1 MLPASFS
8 LSPNVLVLL
17 HRSEPARSHRE
28 NLQRGKFQ
36 GPVRSD
42 SVVGDAISAQDT
54 YSESHFTSASSIF
67 SSFMVNMLWLDGEL
81 ASERHVK
88 KEKPVKTNLPSA
100 GRLVHLRSRRASV
113 FVSKLEQF

>member
-42 SVVGDAISAQDT
+42 AAVDDAISAQDT
-54 YSESHFTSASSIF
+54 YSESHFTSALSIF

-81 ASERHVK
+81 ASERHAT
-88 KEKPVKTNLPSA
+88 KEKPVEN
-100 GRLVHLRSRRASV
+100 
-113 FVSKLEQF
+113 KLAFCWTTGSSL